1 MWKQYWIRP
10 NKSTLEARFSDRA
23 IEDFRSTRVE
33 DFNVLVDSPRL
44 IVFTD
49 NGDLFVLV
57 KES

>member
-10 NKSTLEARFSDRA
+10 NKSILEARFSDRA
-23 IEDFRSTRVE
+23 IEDFRSTRIE